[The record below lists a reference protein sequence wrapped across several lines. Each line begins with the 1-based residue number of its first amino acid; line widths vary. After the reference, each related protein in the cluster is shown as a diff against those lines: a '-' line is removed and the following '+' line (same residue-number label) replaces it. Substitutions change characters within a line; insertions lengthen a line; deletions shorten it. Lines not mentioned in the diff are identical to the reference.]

1 MMIGPGNERK
11 CGWTE
16 VTLTEDKGYG
26 KNAKTYRV

>member
-1 MMIGPGNERK
+1 MIGPDNKKK

-26 KNAKTYRV
+26 DNAETYRI